1 MIDEELQEK
10 MAEYDSM
17 EFKKFSRYALR
28 VKAMQSLGGLIA
40 GMVID
45 DVIDDLEVAEL
56 RKWLQVNR
64 KHFNDHQMK
73 EVFALIEHI
82 LADGKVSNEEME
94 DLKWLAKRM
103 VDHHDVGD
111 LVTIALRILEGIF
124 HGILADRQLSD
135 YEVKCLCDWL
145 EDTQFL
151 RGVYP
156 FDETQSLVTA
166 VLADGFID
174 EQERKLLMA
183 FFSDFIDFSN
193 SANLSKE
200 AFNELRQKY
209 TISGICATDPEV
221 TFEGKSFCL
230 TGEFK
235 LGSRTEVAKAID
247 AKGGILHSA
256 PKKNTDYLVVGSV
269 GSECWAF
276 AKYGRKVEKAVENR
290 KKGYPIQIVSERDF
304 VDALQD

>member
-40 GMVID
+40 GMTID
-45 DVIDDLEVAEL
+45 DVIDDLEIAEL

-166 VLADGFID
+166 VLADGWPSHWRMLSIPQPTFWQICTV
-174 EQERKLLMA
+174 ETAMSPSIRWS
-183 FFSDFIDFSN
+183 FS
-193 SANLSKE
+193 
-200 AFNELRQKY
+200 RQ
-209 TISGICATDPEV
+209 PV
-221 TFEGKSFCL
+221 
-230 TGEFK
+230 
-235 LGSRTEVAKAID
+235 
-247 AKGGILHSA
+247 
-256 PKKNTDYLVVGSV
+256 KKMSMRQHWRRQRRFL
-269 GSECWAF
+269 
-276 AKYGRKVEKAVENR
+276 
-290 KKGYPIQIVSERDF
+290 
-304 VDALQD
+304 

>member
-124 HGILADRQLSD
+124 HGILAGSSAFR
-135 YEVKCLCDWL
+135 
-145 EDTQFL
+145 L
-151 RGVYP
+151 RGQMLVRLAGGYAVSSRCVP
-156 FDETQSLVTA
+156 IRRNTVACDGSL
-166 VLADGFID
+166 
-174 EQERKLLMA
+174 
-183 FFSDFIDFSN
+183 
-193 SANLSKE
+193 
-200 AFNELRQKY
+200 
-209 TISGICATDPEV
+209 
-221 TFEGKSFCL
+221 
-230 TGEFK
+230 
-235 LGSRTEVAKAID
+235 
-247 AKGGILHSA
+247 
-256 PKKNTDYLVVGSV
+256 
-269 GSECWAF
+269 
-276 AKYGRKVEKAVENR
+276 GRR
-290 KKGYPIQIVSERDF
+290 FYR
-304 VDALQD
+304 